1 MSIKVSS
8 LIWDKWPNGGSEMLC
23 VLALSDWCNDEG
35 GSLYPSINTLA
46 RKMRVSDR
54 QAQRILHGLIDQ
66 GFVSVIGNKH
76 GGAPGSTRQYHLNVP
91 KIAQLPDYGSKEVTG
106 DAGVT
111 PDIETGDTSDVD
123 GCHGRR
129 ETGDTDVT
137 QDVIEPLEDPL
148 VNQGELKEKRQKR
161 KTSLPEGFKPNETCR
176 SKAIQLA
183 INMELELEKF
193 QDFHQAKGN
202 KYVDWQ
208 AAFRN
213 WLTKAAEFRA
223 KRGGNVADIYEHR
236 QRADVEVKRG
246 PVRGRPIPYGS
257 TQPDDDGILTLPD
270 GTQCHVDEWDAG
282 NVKWEGQA

>member
-8 LIWDKWPNGGSEMLC
+8 KVWDKWPTGGSEMLC
-23 VLALSDWCNDEG
+23 MLALADWCNDEG
-35 GSLYPSINTLA
+35 GSLYPSIRALS
-46 RKMRVSDR
+46 RKMRVSER
-54 QAQRILHGLIDQ
+54 QAQRVLHKLIDD
-66 GFVSVIGNKH
+66 GFIYVVGNVN
-76 GGAPGSTRQYHLNVP
+76 GGAPGTTRLYHLDVT
-91 KIAQLPDYGSKEVTG
+91 KIDGLPNYGETG
-106 DAGVT
+106 DTDVT
-111 PDIETGDTSDVD
+111 PDIGDTGDTGDVE
-123 GCHGRR
+123 GCHGCR

-148 VNQGELKEKRQKR
+148 VNQGEPKEKKQKR

-183 INMELELEKF
+183 INLELELEKF

-257 TQPDDDGILTLPD
+257 TQPDDDGILILPD
-270 GTQCHVDEWDAG
+270 GTRCHVDDWDAG
-282 NVKWEGQA
+282 TVEWGDQA